1 MKNTTNNYSLDDTI
15 VALSSPYAKSAIA
28 VIRMSGKEAINIA
41 KAISVSTKSQK
52 QIESFTS
59 HKAYYVEI
67 KDQETIVDDAV
78 ILVMKR
84 PNTYTTE
91 DVVEIYSHG
100 SIPIIEKIIALII
113 KHGARLASAGEFT
126 YRAYINGRLDIS
138 EATAIHDLIDAN
150 NYLEAEASIYKMKG
164 RLKTEVDDIRN
175 ALTDVLIQIEGS
187 LDFPE
192 DDDIEFSYGDITGA
206 FKKLLEKIE
215 YIIDASNTVRKFING
230 VRIAIVGKTN
240 VGKSS
245 IFNMLLDSERAI
257 VSDIAGTTR
266 DSLHE
271 CIYIDSIPYYIMD
284 TAGFHESSS
293 DKIEQLGIER
303 STKCIHEADFVIA
316 VFDYNSKMTDDD
328 NATLEILKT
337 VKNKT
342 LIFVLN
348 KTDLEQNNDYDFAA
362 NFPENCDSVKPVLLS
377 VKNKSGK
384 AELVDR
390 IKSTTSQSDIE
401 IFKKETYINMTEKE
415 YLLKSID
422 VIHNC
427 LAKIDANES
436 LDIVAEEA
444 RLVLALINNIS
455 HPLVTDDIINEI
467 FSRFCIGK

>member
-28 VIRMSGKEAINIA
+28 VIRMSGKDALNIA
-41 KAISVSTKSQK
+41 RAISINTKSQK
-52 QIESFTS
+52 QIKNFTS

-67 KDQETIVDDAV
+67 KDGENIVDDAV
-78 ILVMKR
+78 LLVMKN

-100 SIPIIEKIIALII
+100 SIPVIEKIIALII

-192 DDDIEFSYGDITGA
+192 DDDIEFSYSDITSA
-206 FKKLLEKIE
+206 FKHLLDKIE
-215 YIIDASNTVRKFING
+215 YIIHASNTVRKFING

-245 IFNMLLDSERAI
+245 IFNMLLDTERAS

-271 CIYIDSIPYYIMD
+271 CIYIDSIPYYLMD
-284 TAGFHESSS
+284 TAGFHGDTS

-303 STKCIHEADFVIA
+303 STKCINEADIVIA
-316 VFDYNSKMTDDD
+316 VFDYNSKINEDD
-328 NATLEILKT
+328 NAIIELLKT
-337 VKNKT
+337 IKNKT
-342 LIFVLN
+342 IIFVLN
-348 KTDLEQNNDYDFAA
+348 KTDLEQNIDYDFAA
-362 NFPENCDSVKPVLLS
+362 NFNTESPVLLS

-384 AELVDR
+384 VELVDR

-422 VIHNC
+422 VINDC
-427 LAKIDANES
+427 LTKIEANES

-455 HPLVTDDIINEI
+455 HPLATDDIINEI

>member
-1 MKNTTNNYSLDDTI
+1 MKHTTNNYSLDDTI

-28 VIRMSGKEAINIA
+28 VIRMSGKKALDIA
-41 KAISVSTKSQK
+41 KAISISTKSQK
-52 QIESFTS
+52 SIESFAS
-59 HKAYYVEI
+59 HKAYYVEL
-67 KDQETIVDDAV
+67 KDGNRIVDDAV
-78 ILVMKR
+78 LLVMKS

-91 DVVEIYSHG
+91 NIVEIYSHG

-164 RLKTEVDDIRN
+164 RLKTEVEDIRN
-175 ALTDVLIQIEGS
+175 ALTDVLIQIEGN

-192 DDDIEFSYGDITGA
+192 DDDIEFSYSDIDEA
-206 FKKLLEKIE
+206 FRKLLTKIE
-215 YIIDASNTVRKFING
+215 YIIEASNTVRKFING

-245 IFNMLLDSERAI
+245 IFNMLLDSDRAI

-271 CIYIDSIPYYIMD
+271 CIYIDDIPYYLTD
-284 TAGFHESSS
+284 TAGFHGETN

-303 STKCIHEADFVIA
+303 STKCINEADIILA
-316 VFDYNSKMTDDD
+316 VFDYNSPMTADD
-328 NATLEILKT
+328 NAILDLLKT
-337 VKNKT
+337 IKNKT

-348 KTDLEQNNDYDFAA
+348 KTDLVQNIDYDFAA
-362 NFPENCDSVKPVLLS
+362 NFTNFNNENLVLLS

-384 AELVDR
+384 AELIEQ
-390 IKSTTSQSDIE
+390 IKATMNQSDIE

-415 YLLKSID
+415 HLLRSIDMINCCLLKID
-422 VIHNC
+422 E
-427 LAKIDANES
+427 KES
-436 LDIVAEEA
+436 LDIIAEEA
-444 RLVLALINNIS
+444 RLIVSLINNIS
-455 HPLVTDDIINEI
+455 HPLGTDDIINEI